1 MIEQRWCT
9 TDGTSWNLSHDKY
22 WAHIE
27 LCLDNTSYFA
37 FTGSLKDR
45 PPEELSWDELNEGS
59 WTETFDSLKKAKAA
73 CIQHITETIDD
84 LTRSLQVSPYDA
96 IFDRE
101 NSDDQS

>member
-9 TDGTSWNLSHDKY
+9 TDGTSWTLSHGKY

-27 LCLDNTSYFA
+27 LSFDNTNYFA
-37 FTGSLKDR
+37 STGSLKDR

-59 WTETFDSLKKAKAA
+59 WAGEFDCLKKAKAA
-73 CIQHITETIDD
+73 CIQHITKAIDEV
-84 LTRSLQVSPYDA
+84 TKSLQVSPYEG

-101 NSDDQS
+101 NYDDQS

>member
-9 TDGTSWNLSHDKY
+9 TDGTSWTLSHDKY

-27 LCLDNTSYFA
+27 LSFDNTSYFA
-37 FTGSLKDR
+37 ITGSLKDR

-59 WTETFDSLKKAKAA
+59 WFETFDCLKKAKAA
-73 CIQHITETIDD
+73 CIQHITKMIDD
-84 LTRSLQVSPYDA
+84 LTRSSQISPYEG

-101 NSDDQS
+101 NYDNA

>member
-9 TDGTSWNLSHDKY
+9 TDGTSWTLSHDKY

-27 LCLDNTSYFA
+27 LSLDNTSYSA
-37 FTGSLKDR
+37 STGSLSYR

-59 WTETFDSLKKAKAA
+59 WTETFDCLKKAKAA
-73 CIQHITETIDD
+73 CLQHITEVIDD
-84 LTRSLQVSPYDA
+84 LTRSLQVSPYEG

-101 NSDDQS
+101 NYDDQS